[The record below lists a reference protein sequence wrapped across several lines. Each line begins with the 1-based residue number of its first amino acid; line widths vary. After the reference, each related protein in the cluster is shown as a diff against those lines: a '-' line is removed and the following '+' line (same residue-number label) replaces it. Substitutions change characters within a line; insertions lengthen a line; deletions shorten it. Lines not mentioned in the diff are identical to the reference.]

1 MELIGRCPVA
11 PAAFT
16 FMRTSKWPAMPMPRN
31 TKQVDAPSRA
41 DIGELL
47 HRATAQ
53 GRLWVEAEMTLART
67 ELADLRRRCIAAA
80 IFAVMAIATM
90 LCALIILAEAGVAAA
105 AQYLGSEIGGGV
117 AIGALFLAVACGCA
131 MVTGRMFDWRP
142 ESLLFRWMRK
152 RT

>member
-1 MELIGRCPVA
+1 
-11 PAAFT
+11 
-16 FMRTSKWPAMPMPRN
+16 MPRN

-90 LCALIILAEAGVAAA
+90 LCALIILAEAGVAAV

-117 AIGALFLAVACGCA
+117 AIGTLFLVVACGCA